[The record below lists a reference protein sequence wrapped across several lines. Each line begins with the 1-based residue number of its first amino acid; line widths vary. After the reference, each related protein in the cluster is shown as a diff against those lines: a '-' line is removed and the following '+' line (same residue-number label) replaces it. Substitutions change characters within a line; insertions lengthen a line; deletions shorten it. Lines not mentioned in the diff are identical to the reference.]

1 MPTFASYHK
10 IFRLNTFSELGL
22 EPRLVDAL
30 TDLGI
35 VKPTQIQQEAIP
47 ILLDSMQDFIGLAQT
62 GTGKT
67 AAFGLPLLQAVNE
80 DSNTCQAVVLA
91 PTREL
96 AQQIAEQLKN
106 FSKNKPKLKVE
117 VVFGGAAIVNQIKA
131 LKSKPQII
139 VATPGRL
146 VDLIGRKAVS
156 MKALDYVVLDEAD
169 EMLNMGFKEELNKI
183 LEDTPAE
190 KTTWLFSA
198 TMPSAIKNIVNT
210 YMDNPKEVSVKSGV
224 EVNKNISHQYLVVK
238 VSDKLE
244 AIKRVLDVNPNF
256 YGVMFCRTKIDTQN
270 LADDIS
276 RAGYRAEALHGDLT
290 QKQRDSVMAKF
301 KDGTLSMLVATDV
314 AARGIDVNDVTHV
327 IHHRLPDELEFYTHR
342 SGRTARAG
350 KKGIS
355 IALVSKGE
363 VRRIA
368 EIEKR
373 LKIKFEKELI
383 PTADEVMSSRMDNS
397 LKLIADFEIKKE
409 LPEDLKSQA
418 QEMFASLSKEVLVNK
433 LLAME
438 LSKISM
444 SNSGDLNQTENKRS
458 KDGKAIDLGGG
469 KYSRLFINLGKI
481 DDISN
486 AELLHMVCDISG
498 VKKGQIGKIELQQKR
513 TYLEV
518 ETAVAKDVIGKF
530 KGYEFEGRELRV
542 NLDEDQPKSG
552 QSNRRGYQ
560 DRKRRGDRKPSG
572 GNRSGGGRQ
581 GRSRGGRRR

>member
-1 MPTFASYHK
+1 M
-10 IFRLNTFSELGL
+10 NTFSELGL

-67 AAFGLPLLQAVNE
+67 AAFGLPLIQTVNE

-106 FSKNKPKLKVE
+106 FSINKPKLKVE
-117 VVFGGAAIVNQIKA
+117 VVFGGAAITNQIKA

-210 YMDNPKEVSVKSGV
+210 YMNDPKEVSVKSGV

-290 QKQRDSVMAKF
+290 QKQRDSVMRKF

-397 LKLIADFEIKKE
+397 LKQIADYQIKGE
-409 LPEDLKSQA
+409 LPDDLKAQA
-418 QEMFASLSKEVLVNK
+418 QEMFASLSKEELVNK
-433 LLAME
+433 LLALE

-444 SNSGDLNQTENKRS
+444 TNSGDLNQTENKRS
-458 KDGKAIDLGGG
+458 KDGKATDLGGG
-469 KYSRLFINLGKI
+469 KFARLFINIGKI

-513 TYLEV
+513 AYFEIEKVAAKEV
-518 ETAVAKDVIGKF
+518 ISKF

-560 DRKRRGDRKPSG
+560 DRKRRSGRNSTG

-581 GRSRGGRRR
+581 GRSRGRRSR

>member
-1 MPTFASYHK
+1 M
-10 IFRLNTFSELGL
+10 NTFSELGL

-67 AAFGLPLLQAVNE
+67 AAFGLPLLQSVNE

-106 FSKNKPKLKVE
+106 FSKNKSKLKVE
-117 VVFGGAAIVNQIKA
+117 VVFGGAAITNQIKA
-131 LKSKPQII
+131 LKAKPQVV

-146 VDLIGRKAVS
+146 VDLINRKVIS
-156 MKALDYVVLDEAD
+156 MKSLDYVVLDEAD

-183 LEDTPAE
+183 LADTPAE

-210 YMDNPKEVSVKSGV
+210 YMNNPKEVSVKSGV

-238 VSDKLE
+238 MSDKLE

-290 QKQRDSVMAKF
+290 QKQRDSVMRKF

-363 VRRIA
+363 VRRIG
-368 EIEKR
+368 EIERR

-397 LKLIADFEIKKE
+397 LKLIADYEIKKE
-409 LPEDLKSQA
+409 LPEDLKKQA
-418 QEMFASLSKEVLVNK
+418 QDMFESLSKEELVDK
-433 LLAME
+433 LLALE
-438 LSKISM
+438 LSKVSI
-444 SNSGDLNQTENKRS
+444 SNSGDLNQTENSRS
-458 KDGKAIDLGGG
+458 KEGRERGGESGKHA
-469 KYSRLFINLGKI
+469 RLFINLGKI

-486 AELLHMVCDISG
+486 AELLHMICDISG
-498 VKKGQIGKIELQQKR
+498 AKKGQIGKIELQQKR
-513 TYLEV
+513 AYFEV
-518 ETAVAKDVIGKF
+518 EKDVANDVIGKF

-542 NLDEDQPKSG
+542 NQDDSAPKSG
-552 QSNRRGYQ
+552 RSSQRGYQ
-560 DRKRRGDRKPSG
+560 DRKRRSSKGRSGSGKP
-572 GNRSGGGRQ
+572 SGGGRQ
-581 GRSRGGRRR
+581 GRSGGGRRR

>member
-1 MPTFASYHK
+1 M
-10 IFRLNTFSELGL
+10 NTFSELGL

-47 ILLDSMQDFIGLAQT
+47 ILLESMQDFIGLAQT

-96 AQQIAEQLKN
+96 AQQIAEQLNN
-106 FSKNKPKLKVE
+106 FAINKPKLKVE
-117 VVFGGAAIVNQIKA
+117 VVFGGAAITNQIKA
-131 LKSKPQII
+131 LKSKPQIV

-146 VDLIGRKAVS
+146 VDLISRKVIS
-156 MKALDYVVLDEAD
+156 MQSLDYVVLDEAD

-210 YMDNPKEVSVKSGV
+210 YMNDPKEVSVKSGV
-224 EVNKNISHQYLVVK
+224 EVNKNISHQYLVVR

-290 QKQRDSVMAKF
+290 QKQRDSVMKKF
-301 KDGTLSMLVATDV
+301 KERSLSMLVATDV

-363 VRRIA
+363 LRRIS

-383 PTADEVMSSRMDNS
+383 PTAVEVMSSRMDNS
-397 LKLIADFEIKKE
+397 LKKIVDYEIKKE
-409 LPEDLKSQA
+409 LPSDLKQQA
-418 QEMFASLSKEVLVNK
+418 HEMFANLSKEELVDK
-433 LLAME
+433 LLALE
-438 LSKISM
+438 LSKINI
-444 SNSGDLNQTENKRS
+444 SNSGDLNQSEKSKSKEDRNERRS
-458 KDGKAIDLGGG
+458 DGK
-469 KYSRLFINLGKI
+469 YTRLFINIGKI

-486 AELLHMVCDISG
+486 AELLHMICDISG
-498 VKKGQIGKIELQQKR
+498 SKKDQIGKIELQQKR
-513 TYLEV
+513 AYFEV
-518 ETAVAKDVIGKF
+518 DKSVAEDVMGKF
-530 KGYEFEGRELRV
+530 KGYEFEGREIRV
-542 NLDEDQPKSG
+542 NLDDAPVKAN
-552 QSNRRGYQ
+552 QSNQRAYQ
-560 DRKRRGDRKPSG
+560 DRKRRNTRKPSG
-572 GNRSGGGRQ
+572 SSRSAGGRQ
-581 GRSRGGRRR
+581 GRSSRRNKH

>member
-1 MPTFASYHK
+1 M
-10 IFRLNTFSELGL
+10 NTFSELGL

-30 TDLGI
+30 NDLGI

-67 AAFGLPLLQAVNE
+67 AAFGLPLLQVVNE
-80 DSNTCQAVVLA
+80 DSNTCQAIVLA

-96 AQQIAEQLKN
+96 AQQIAEGLNSFAKN
-106 FSKNKPKLKVE
+106 IRKLKIE
-117 VVFGGAAIVNQIKA
+117 VVFGGAAITNQIKA
-131 LKSKPQII
+131 LKAKPQIV

-146 VDLIGRKAVS
+146 VDLINRKVIS
-156 MKALDYVVLDEAD
+156 MSSLSYVVLDEAD

-183 LEDTPAE
+183 LADTPAE

-198 TMPSAIKNIVNT
+198 TMPSAITNIVST
-210 YMDNPKEVSVKSGV
+210 YMNNPKEVSVKSGV

-238 VSDKLE
+238 MSDKLE

-290 QKQRDSVMAKF
+290 QKQRDAVMRKF
-301 KDGTLSMLVATDV
+301 KDRSLSMLVATDV

-363 VRRIA
+363 VRRIGD
-368 EIEKR
+368 IERR

-397 LKLIADFEIKKE
+397 LKLIADYEIKGE
-409 LPEDLKSQA
+409 LPADLRKQA
-418 QEMFASLSKEVLVNK
+418 QEMFTALSKEELVDK
-433 LLAME
+433 LLAQE
-438 LSKISM
+438 LSKVNI
-444 SNSGDLNQTENKRS
+444 SNSGDLNQTENSRS
-458 KDGKAIDLGGG
+458 KEGGRERSSG
-469 KYSRLFINLGKI
+469 THARLFINLGKI

-486 AELLHMVCDISG
+486 AELLHMICDISG
-498 VKKGQIGKIELQQKR
+498 ADKSKIGKIELQQKR
-513 TYLEV
+513 AYFEV
-518 ETAVAKDVIGKF
+518 EKSIANDVMGKF
-530 KGYEFEGRELRV
+530 KGYEFEGREIRV
-542 NLDEDQPKSG
+542 NEEEQSSRSG
-552 QSNRRGYQ
+552 HAQQRGYQ
-560 DRKRRGDRKPSG
+560 DRKRRGSG
-572 GNRSGGGRQ
+572 GGGSGRSGRSGGSGRSNSGGGRS
-581 GRSRGGRRR
+581 GRSGGRRR

>member
-1 MPTFASYHK
+1 M
-10 IFRLNTFSELGL
+10 NTFSELGL

-117 VVFGGAAIVNQIKA
+117 VVFGGAAITNQIKA
-131 LKSKPQII
+131 LKAKPQVV

-146 VDLIGRKAVS
+146 VDLINRKVIS

-183 LEDTPAE
+183 LADTPAG

-198 TMPSAIKNIVNT
+198 TMPSAIKSIVNT
-210 YMDNPKEVSVKSGV
+210 YMNDPKEVSVKSGV

-290 QKQRDSVMAKF
+290 QKQRDSVMRKF

-363 VRRIA
+363 VRRIG
-368 EIEKR
+368 EIERR

-397 LKLIADFEIKKE
+397 LKLIADYEIKKE
-409 LPEDLKSQA
+409 LPADLKQQA
-418 QEMFASLSKEVLVNK
+418 QEMFASLSKEELVDK
-433 LLAME
+433 LLALE
-438 LSKISM
+438 LSKVSI
-444 SNSGDLNQTENKRS
+444 SNSGDLNQAEGSRAKEARDRDRG
-458 KDGKAIDLGGG
+458 DGKHA
-469 KYSRLFINLGKI
+469 RLFINLGKI

-486 AELLHMVCDISG
+486 AELLHMICDISG
-498 VKKGQIGKIELQQKR
+498 AKKGQIGKIELQQKR
-513 TYLEV
+513 AYFEV
-518 ETAVAKDVIGKF
+518 DKDIAKDVMGKF

-542 NLDEDQPKSG
+542 NQDDEPPRSG
-552 QSNRRGYQ
+552 RSNQRGYQ
-560 DRKRRGDRKPSG
+560 DRKRRSSSGRPSG
-572 GNRSGGGRQ
+572 SGRSGGRQ
-581 GRSRGGRRR
+581 GRSGGGRRR

>member
-1 MPTFASYHK
+1 M
-10 IFRLNTFSELGL
+10 NTFSELGL

-30 TDLGI
+30 NDLSI

-67 AAFGLPLLQAVNE
+67 AAFGLPLLQVVE
-80 DSNTCQAVVLA
+80 EESKTCQAIILA

-96 AQQIAEQLKN
+96 AQQIAEGLNTFAKYR
-106 FSKNKPKLKVE
+106 PKLKIE
-117 VVFGGAAIVNQIKA
+117 VVFGGAAITNQIKA
-131 LKSKPQII
+131 LKAKPQII

-146 VDLIGRKAVS
+146 VDLIQRKVVNLN
-156 MKALDYVVLDEAD
+156 ALNYVVLDEAD

-183 LEDTPAE
+183 LADTPAD

-198 TMPSAIKNIVNT
+198 TMPAAIKNIVNT
-210 YMDNPKEVSVKSGV
+210 YMNDAKEVSVKSGV

-238 VSDKLE
+238 MSDKLE

-270 LADDIS
+270 LADDIG

-290 QKQRDSVMAKF
+290 QKQRDSVMRKF
-301 KDGTLSMLVATDV
+301 KDRTLSMLVATDV

-363 VRRIA
+363 VRRIG
-368 EIEKR
+368 EIERR

-397 LKLIADFEIKKE
+397 LKLIADYEIKGE
-409 LPEDLKSQA
+409 LPADLRQQA
-418 QEMFASLSKEVLVNK
+418 QEMFANISKENLVDK
-433 LLAME
+433 LLAKE
-438 LSKISM
+438 LSKVSI
-444 SNSGDLNQTENKRS
+444 SNSGDLNQTENSRS
-458 KDGKAIDLGGG
+458 KEGRDRSDNSRKHA
-469 KYSRLFINLGKI
+469 RLFINLGKI
-481 DDISN
+481 DDVSN
-486 AELLHMVCDISG
+486 AELLHMICDISG
-498 VKKGQIGKIELQQKR
+498 AKKSQIGKIEIQQKR
-513 TYLEV
+513 AYFEV
-518 ETAVAKDVIGKF
+518 EKDAVSGVMDKF
-530 KGYEFEGRELRV
+530 KGYEFEGREIRV
-542 NLDEDQPKSG
+542 NKDDSPPRSPRSQ
-552 QSNRRGYQ
+552 QRGYQ
-560 DRKRRGDRKPSG
+560 DRKRRSSGGRPSG
-572 GNRSGGGRQ
+572 GGSGRFGSGARSGRSGGGR
-581 GRSRGGRRR
+581 RR